1 MKPKILVL
9 TDWYA
14 PGFKAGGL
22 ITALSNLADSI
33 GNTFELYIFTRD
45 RDLTDKRPY
54 SQVRSMEW
62 LSVGS
67 ARVMYTS
74 DLSLRHLR
82 RRIVEVMPNLIY
94 LNSFFSPLVIKTL
107 FLRKLRMLPRCAV
120 VLAPRGEFSPGALK
134 IKSLKKAIFT
144 HCALRTGF
152 YKNLL
157 WQATSDL
164 EAGDIAQVLHSSGER
179 RQLIHVASDLPSRD
193 WLRAAQQPLKEPKR
207 VGGRFLFVSRISLKK
222 NLLFALDIL
231 ASLKGHVEFDIFGPI
246 DDQSYWRDCRQRM
259 KSLPSHVVARYKGPI
274 PRENIQRTALDYD
287 FFLLPTQGENFG
299 YVILEALAAGCPV
312 ILSDR
317 TPWKDLSDRGLGW
330 VLPLEDRTSWIRVL
344 QQCVDLDPEIY
355 APMSR
360 KAREFV
366 QSWANSTDKLNQTT
380 ALFNLAL
387 RSITQIRD
395 VDPLSEST
403 CVSYQASDSHRGTN
417 EVLR

>member
-1 MKPKILVL
+1 VKPKILVL

-274 PRENIQRTALDYD
+274 PRESIQRTARDYD

>member
-1 MKPKILVL
+1 VKPKILVL